1 MQSTDKHR
9 FPMKLGYDLAGV
21 VVAVGASVTNF
32 KPGDEVYTRTQ
43 RPYRGS
49 IAEYCLTNV
58 NSTAL
63 KPASMSFIEAASIP
77 LAGITALQALERADG
92 QLQGGLKGKTVYIPG
107 GLSGTGLFA
116 VQLAKNV
123 FGAGKVI
130 TTLSTGKIPKIKE
143 YLKKST
149 PDTIVDYTRE
159 NVNEAVGKG
168 NVDFMFDTMK
178 GATAALPVMKKKTGV
193 IVSVST
199 SGNGTV
205 LKKNHAPDLPSY
217 LVILLNIIDWFY
229 TTYIGWYGV
238 HYSSLYM
245 SGNAKDLESF
255 SRWVG
260 EGKIKTVV
268 GRTAKLSDIE
278 GVRKGCQE
286 VYDGKGTVGKF
297 VIEID

>member
-1 MQSTDKHR
+1 
-9 FPMKLGYDLAGV
+9 V
-21 VVAVGASVTNF
+21 
-32 KPGDEVYTRTQ
+32 
-43 RPYRGS
+43 
-49 IAEYCLTNV
+49 
-58 NSTAL
+58 
-63 KPASMSFIEAASIP
+63 
-77 LAGITALQALERADG
+77 
-92 QLQGGLKGKTVYIPG
+92 
-107 GLSGTGLFA
+107 

-149 PDTIVDYTRE
+149 PDTIVDYTKE
-159 NVNEAVGKG
+159 NVNEAIGKG

-199 SGNGTV
+199 SGSGTV

-217 LVILLNIIDWFY
+217 LVMLLNIIDWFY

-238 HYSSLYM
+238 NYSSLYM
-245 SGNAKDLESF
+245 SGNAKNLESL

-268 GRTAKLSDIE
+268 GRTVKLSDIE